1 MSPLALGALAS
12 LAAGLATGVGALPV
26 LFRLKPSERVTD
38 GMLGF
43 AAGVMLGATFFSLL
57 LPAIEAG
64 GPWRAVAG
72 FLLGVALLVLADKLT
87 PHLHVLH
94 GREGPRSRLTKVW
107 LFAFAVTIHNFPEGL
122 AVGVGF
128 GAGDVAGGL
137 VLAAGIGLQN
147 LPEGLAVALPLV
159 GEGYS
164 RAKALL
170 IATAT
175 GLAEPL
181 AGAVGAAAVGAA
193 AGILPYALAF
203 AAGAMLYVIS
213 DEIIPE
219 SHRRGH
225 EFPATG
231 GLVLGFMVMTLL
243 DTLLG

>member
-26 LFRLKPSERVTD
+26 LLRCRPSPKLTD

-43 AAGVMLGATFFSLL
+43 AAGVMLAATFFSLL

-64 GPWRAVAG
+64 GPWRAVVG
-72 FLLGVALLVLADKLT
+72 LLLGVGLLIAADRLI
-87 PHLHVLH
+87 PHLHFLH
-94 GREGPRSRLTKVW
+94 GREGLGSRLGKVW

-122 AVGVGF
+122 AVGVTF
-128 GAGDVAGGL
+128 GQGDIGAAVA
-137 VLAAGIGLQN
+137 LATGIALQN
-147 LPEGLAVALPLV
+147 MPEGLAVALPLV

-164 RAKALL
+164 RGRALL
-170 IATAT
+170 YATMT

-181 AGAVGAAAVGAA
+181 AGALGALAVVEA
-193 AGILPYALAF
+193 AGLLPYALAF

-225 EFPATG
+225 ELAATG
-231 GLVLGFMVMTLL
+231 GLILGFTAMMLL